1 MIKKTAKKGKIHNQI
16 HTLIMIP
23 FQIGILMLT
32 FYDESNL
39 VPNITYVPTIRAG
52 IGVLRIRRLVIRRLV
67 INILYRINQ
76 SKTLDKS
83 KFLDQF
89 VSSNPE
95 HKKSQIFGPIRFS
108 LQTNGQEPV
117 LKQLQQGRVEAATL
131 LSRSRKSESTFIH
144 VGKE

>member
-1 MIKKTAKKGKIHNQI
+1 MIKRTAKKGEIHNQI

-52 IGVLRIRRLVIRRLV
+52 IGVLRIRRLVI
-67 INILYRINQ
+67 NILYRINQ

-95 HKKSQIFGPIRFS
+95 H
-108 LQTNGQEPV
+108 
-117 LKQLQQGRVEAATL
+117 
-131 LSRSRKSESTFIH
+131 
-144 VGKE
+144 

>member
-1 MIKKTAKKGKIHNQI
+1 MIKRTAKQGEIHNQI

-76 SKTLDKS
+76 SKTSDKG
-83 KFLDQF
+83 KLLDQIDKKNQVLDQIDFF
-89 VSSNPE
+89 V
-95 HKKSQIFGPIRFS
+95 KSM
-108 LQTNGQEPV
+108 
-117 LKQLQQGRVEAATL
+117 
-131 LSRSRKSESTFIH
+131 
-144 VGKE
+144 GKNLC